1 MLQPVRKFSE
11 KRLFTVNPIK
21 IPLLGYF
28 CMQNSFLPRKWNQSL
43 RFLRNMQKI
52 EKKNICYHYFV
63 FFVIFSISF
72 KQNFLKPN
80 ESCLL
85 DRKKP
90 NIAKLVY
97 INFLAVSMKIAMLQ
111 PVRKFS
117 EKRLF
122 FVNPI
127 KIPLLGQF
135 LNAEFISALKTEP
148 KPMVFEEICRKQKTN
163 ICYHYFLFFVIF
175 SISFKQNFL
184 KPNESC
190 LLDRKKQNIAKL
202 VYVNFLAVSKKIAML
217 QPARKFSEKRLFSVN
232 PIKIPL
238 LGYFCMQ
245 NSFLP

>member
-1 MLQPVRKFSE
+1 MFLRYKEVKYSQISIYQFFGRQHENRHAIACSKILRKEAVSC
-11 KRLFTVNPIK
+11 KSYKNTLIRV
-21 IPLLGYF
+21 
-28 CMQNSFLPRKWNQSL
+28 FLHAEFISALKTEQSL
-43 RFLRNMQKI
+43 RFLRNMQEI
-52 EKKNICYHYFV
+52 EKNICYHYFL

-122 FVNPI
+122 
-127 KIPLLGQF
+127 
-135 LNAEFISALKTEP
+135 
-148 KPMVFEEICRKQKTN
+148 
-163 ICYHYFLFFVIF
+163 
-175 SISFKQNFL
+175 
-184 KPNESC
+184 
-190 LLDRKKQNIAKL
+190 
-202 VYVNFLAVSKKIAML
+202 
-217 QPARKFSEKRLFSVN
+217 SVN
-232 PIKIPL
+232 SIKIPL